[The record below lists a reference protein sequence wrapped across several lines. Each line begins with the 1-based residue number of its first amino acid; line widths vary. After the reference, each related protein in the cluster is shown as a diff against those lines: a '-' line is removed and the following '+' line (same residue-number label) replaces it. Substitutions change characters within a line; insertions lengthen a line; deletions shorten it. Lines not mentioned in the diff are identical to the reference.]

1 MGVYKAEGV
10 VLRRRVLGEADRVIT
25 FYTREH
31 GKVDAA
37 ARGVRRGTSR
47 LAGRLEPF
55 THLRL
60 LLAHGRTLDVV
71 AQAEVVAALAAVDFV
86 VIFDEDTA
94 AELVGFIRP
103 DIYVKGGDYAGV
115 EANRWPEAEVVRAYG
130 GEVRTLGFAPGH
142 STSEIIRKI
151 AERYGRCGSP
161 PPA

>member
-1 MGVYKAEGV
+1 MVEGLRAAGKRLVFTNGVFDLLHPGHVRY
-10 VLRRRVLGEADRVIT
+10 L
-25 FYTREH
+25 
-31 GKVDAA
+31 AA
-37 ARGVRRGTSR
+37 ARALGDVLIVGLNSDASVRRIKGP
-47 LAGRLEPF
+47 GRPIQDQAA
-55 THLRL
+55 R
-60 LLAHGRTLDVV
+60 
-71 AQAEVVAALAAVDFV
+71 AEVVAALAAVDFV